1 MTTGTEALGAEQ
13 QGQVTRLSRKVIWTT
28 IHTEA
33 RAAEGITKGQ
43 CPFSSRPL

>member
-13 QGQVTRLSRKVIWTT
+13 QGQGTRLSRKVIWTA

-43 CPFSSRPL
+43 CPIFSRPL